1 MPEGDTLYQTADVL
15 RKVLE
20 GQEVRAAR
28 GRVGGAALARL
39 VGSRVERVES
49 NGKHLL
55 IRFSSGLTLHTHLAM
70 HGSWHRY
77 LPGERWRRTPSRAVA
92 VIEVPRAVAVCF
104 DAPTVELLET
114 RALALHPSLS
124 DLGPDL
130 LAPSFDADHAL
141 ALLRSPGRAELAI
154 GDALLDQRAVAGI
167 GNVFRS
173 EICFVEQVDPFVP
186 VRQLDDDALH
196 RLLATA
202 RGLLSANRRRVS
214 RTTTPDLLGGPPGS
228 GGPRAN
234 GGDLWVYGRAGRPCR
249 RCGSAIR
256 SALAGT
262 RPRRVY
268 WCPTCQ
274 VARAD
279 GTGTGA
285 TTVASRRSR

>member
-1 MPEGDTLYQTADVL
+1 MPEGDTLYHTADVL

-28 GRVGGAALARL
+28 GRVGGAPLGRL

-55 IRFSSGLTLHTHLAM
+55 IRFSTGLTLHTHLAM

-77 LPGERWRRTPSRAVA
+77 LPGEPWRRSPSRAVA

-104 DAPTVELLET
+104 DAPTVELLDT
-114 RALALHPSLS
+114 RAIPLHPRLR

-130 LAPSFDADHAL
+130 LAREFDPDVAL
-141 ALLRSPGRAELAI
+141 ARLRASRRAELPI

-173 EICFVEQVDPFVP
+173 EVCFLERVDPFVP
-186 VRQLDDDALH
+186 VRELDDEVLR

-202 RGLLSANRRRVS
+202 RRLLSANRLGAS
-214 RTTTPDLLGGPPGS
+214 RTTTPDLLGGQPGS
-228 GGPRAN
+228 GGPRAT
-234 GGDLWVYGRAGRPCR
+234 GGHLWVYGRAGRPCR
-249 RCGSAIR
+249 RCGTAIR
-256 SALAGT
+256 SGVSGT
-262 RPRRVY
+262 LPRRVY
-268 WCPTCQ
+268 WCPSCQ
-274 VARAD
+274 VPHAE
-279 GTGTGA
+279 GA
-285 TTVASRRSR
+285 GAGGGRREIPR

>member
-1 MPEGDTLYQTADVL
+1 VPEGDTLYRTADVL

-20 GQEVRAAR
+20 GQQVLAAR
-28 GRVGGAALARL
+28 GRPDGAALGRL

-55 IRFSSGLTLHTHLAM
+55 IRFSTGLTLHTHLAM

-114 RALALHPSLS
+114 RALALHPALRA
-124 DLGPDL
+124 LGPDL
-130 LAPSFDADHAL
+130 LAPTFDADRSL
-141 ALLRSPGRAELAI
+141 ALLRSPGRVELPI
-154 GDALLDQRAVAGI
+154 GDALLDQRVVAGI

-173 EICFVEQVDPFVP
+173 EVCFLEQVDPFAP
-186 VRQLDDDALH
+186 VGQLDDGALR

-202 RGLLSANRRRVS
+202 RRMLSANRRGTS

-228 GGPRAN
+228 AGPRAT
-234 GGDLWVYGRAGRPCR
+234 GAELWVYGRAGRPCR
-249 RCGSAIR
+249 RCRTPIR
-256 SALAGT
+256 SRVAGT

-274 VARAD
+274 RAAD
-279 GTGTGA
+279 GTGAGA
-285 TTVASRRSR
+285 ATVPALRSR